1 MNIQSLEFVLVL
13 VSLIIGMVSAVY
25 FYQSTDIFLYSLK
38 MPLKLISSGMIL
50 ISFGILL
57 AVFISYFQNQG
68 QEILLLNIPISA
80 LFFLMYIAGSVL
92 IFLGAR
98 QFVSK
103 SS

>member
-38 MPLKLISSGMIL
+38 MPLNLISSGMIL